1 MKNIKFSFL
10 FFLLAGILTS
20 FSLENTVPAPQSLM
34 VTLTGYRDADNTLK
48 CKLYYMV
55 TLPKDASFIKSIHL
69 TLEKPLG
76 ENEMENVSDIILP
89 FDWTKAQE
97 VDGVVSYYTTK
108 NLLYIG
114 IGEFDLLREYQCKV
128 AFINE
133 SGEQSRYAIFK
144 K

>member
-20 FSLENTVPAPQSLM
+20 SSLENTVPAPQSLM

>member
-20 FSLENTVPAPQSLM
+20 SSLENTVPAPQSLM

-133 SGEQSRYAIFK
+133 LGEQSRYAIFK